1 MKIKTGC
8 KPVRN
13 KDMFWL
19 NYSYSDYVCFPPSNI
34 ALPFALPQYSSIFLY
49 QTCSYYMVMADVHQA
64 VFLVIL
70 YLCHVKNKTYTS
82 THMTNFC
89 SIFKEP
95 SYTGPNVA

>member
-1 MKIKTGC
+1 
-8 KPVRN
+8 
-13 KDMFWL
+13 
-19 NYSYSDYVCFPPSNI
+19 
-34 ALPFALPQYSSIFLY
+34 
-49 QTCSYYMVMADVHQA
+49 MVMADVHQA

-82 THMTNFC
+82 THMTNFY